1 MTNSFYVAAHLGV
14 TAMYFVITWRV
25 WRLLRVAS
33 PGVAAGADW
42 PVACAVLLH
51 ALVLSWGVFAGRG
64 SSGFHFGFAHALSAV
79 LLLTVLILWIEG
91 FFVPMRGLQPLVL
104 PIAGVSALLPALFQ
118 GGTVLSSAH
127 SGVLRAHLLVAMLA
141 YSLLTIAAF
150 HVLLMAALDRQLHR
164 AALGRESP
172 LQRLLRHAPPLLA
185 MEAQLFRLIALGFA
199 LLTMTLVTG
208 IFFSE
213 ALYGQPLRLEH
224 KTVFA
229 VAAWLVF
236 GTLVLGRSVFGWRGR
251 VALRW
256 TLAGFAM
263 LLLAYV
269 GARFVLEVI
278 LHRV

>member
-1 MTNSFYVAAHLGV
+1 MTHSFYVAAHWGV
-14 TAMYFVITWRV
+14 AAMYFAITWRV
-25 WRLLRVAS
+25 WRLLRVVS

-42 PVACAVLLH
+42 PVACALLLH
-51 ALVLSWGVFAGRG
+51 ALVLSWSVFAGG
-64 SSGFHFGFAHALSAV
+64 AAGGFHFGFAHALSAV

-104 PIAGVSALLPALFQ
+104 PMAGVSALLPGLFQ
-118 GGTVLSSAH
+118 GGTVFSGAH
-127 SGVLRAHLLVAMLA
+127 SGVLRAHLWVAMLA

-150 HVLLMAALDRQLHR
+150 HALLMAALDRQLHR
-164 AALGRESP
+164 AALGRATP
-172 LQRLLRHAPPLLA
+172 LQRLLRHAPPLLV
-185 MEAQLFRLIALGFA
+185 MEAQLFRLIGMGFL

-213 ALYGQPLRLEH
+213 VLYGMPLRLEH

-229 VAAWLVF
+229 VAAWLIF
-236 GTLVLGRSVFGWRGR
+236 GTLVLGRSIFGWRGR

-256 TLAGFAM
+256 TLIGFAL

-278 LHRV
+278 LHRI